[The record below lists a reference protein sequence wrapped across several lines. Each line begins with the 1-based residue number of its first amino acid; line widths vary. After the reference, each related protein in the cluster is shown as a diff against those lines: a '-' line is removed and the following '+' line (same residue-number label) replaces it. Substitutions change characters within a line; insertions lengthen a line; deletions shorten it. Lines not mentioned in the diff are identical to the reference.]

1 MTSPSDR
8 LPAAIPGFHG
18 IREALIRGRFRIK
31 ELWFAEGKNSQ
42 RIKELIEMA
51 GEKGIPVRFVRAA
64 ELERRF
70 PDLRHQGMVA
80 VSEPF
85 SYSSLAEIVQRAEKE
100 QKWGLILAADHITDE
115 GNLGALIRAGA
126 FFGAA
131 GLIIPRD
138 RSAGISRNVMKRSS
152 GAYIHL
158 PVCKVVNL
166 GRALDILKHNGFWIV
181 GAAVDGSQTL
191 FEFDWR
197 RDIVLVL
204 GSEGRGISRGIRKR
218 CHQLVSIP
226 PAGSLGALNVSVACG
241 VILSEITRQRYPA
254 PRD

>member
-51 GEKGIPVRFVRAA
+51 REKGIPVRFVRAA

-70 PDLRHQGMVA
+70 PDLLHQGMVA

-100 QKWGLILAADHITDE
+100 QEWGLILAADHITDE

-131 GLIIPRD
+131 GLIIPKD
-138 RSAGISRNVMKRSS
+138 RSAQVSPKVVKRSS
-152 GAYIHL
+152 GAAGL
-158 PVCKVVNL
+158 LSVCRVVNL
-166 GRALDILKHNGFWIV
+166 RRALDSLNERGFWII
-181 GAAVDGSQTL
+181 GTDGTSTQPVYG
-191 FEFDWR
+191 FDWKLNL
-197 RDIVLVL
+197 VLVL
-204 GSEGRGISRGIRKR
+204 GNEKRGLSSAVRNG
-218 CHQLVSIP
+218 CHAVVAIP
-226 PAGSLGALNVSVACG
+226 RFGSMESLNVSVAAG
-241 VILSEITRQRYPA
+241 VILGEIRRQQKQ
-254 PRD
+254 